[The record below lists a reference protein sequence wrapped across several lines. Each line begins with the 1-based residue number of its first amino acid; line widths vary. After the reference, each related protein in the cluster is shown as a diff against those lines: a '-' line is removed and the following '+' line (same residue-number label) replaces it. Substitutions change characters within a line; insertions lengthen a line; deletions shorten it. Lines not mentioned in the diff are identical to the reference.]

1 MSQTTTITGEALNK
15 ALTGQK
21 RAHAIRWAL
30 KHRGDLVASEANV
43 VAVHA
48 ITHQQR
54 WAELSQTSYGTSGG
68 SAHDRRL
75 AAEGLALLEH
85 VGLLKANTPLSFAA
99 R

>member
-1 MSQTTTITGEALNK
+1 MSQTTQITGEALTK
-15 ALTGQK
+15 ALTGQR
-21 RAHAIRWAL
+21 RARAIRWAL
-30 KHRGDLVASEANV
+30 ENRGDLVQSEANV
-43 VAVHA
+43 VAEYA

-54 WAELSQTSYGTSGG
+54 WAELSRTSYGTSGG

-85 VGLLKANTPLSFAA
+85 AALLRANTPLSFAA

>member
-1 MSQTTTITGEALNK
+1 MSQTTPITTGALTK

-21 RAHAIRWAL
+21 HASAIHWAL
-30 KHRGDLVASEANV
+30 EHRRDLIQSEVNV
-43 VAVHA
+43 VAGRGT
-48 ITHQQR
+48 THQQR

-85 VGLLKANTPLSFAA
+85 AGLLRANTPIVFAA

>member
-1 MSQTTTITGEALNK
+1 MSQTTQITGEALTK
-15 ALTGQK
+15 ALTGQR
-21 RAHAIRWAL
+21 RARAIRWAL
-30 KHRGDLVASEANV
+30 EHRGDLVQSEANV
-43 VAVHA
+43 VAERA

-54 WAELSQTSYGTSGG
+54 WAELSRTSYGTSGG

-85 VGLLKANTPLSFAA
+85 AGLLRADTPLSFAA